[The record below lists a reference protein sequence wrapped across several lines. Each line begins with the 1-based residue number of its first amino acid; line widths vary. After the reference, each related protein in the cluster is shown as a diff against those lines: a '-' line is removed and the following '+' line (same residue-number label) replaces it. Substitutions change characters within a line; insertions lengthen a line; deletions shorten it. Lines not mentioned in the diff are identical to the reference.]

1 MKQITESTLEKLAK
15 RYEKLYTVKYI
26 AKMLKIH
33 EESVRRAI
41 RQGRLES
48 SKFGRDHRISHES
61 LMDFI
66 QSKKYRIR
74 NQPLSDAPK
83 ETTEA
88 ILKVFGK
95 WAGDD
100 SEEIIDLIYSTR
112 SKAEF

>member
-1 MKQITESTLEKLAK
+1 MVHFTEEKTK
-15 RYEKLYTVKYI
+15 RYEKCYTVKDI

-66 QSKKYRIR
+66 QSKKYRIHIR
-74 NQPLSDAPK
+74 SANAPK
-83 ETTEA
+83 GSAEA
-88 ILKVFGK
+88 VLEVFGK
-95 WAGDD
+95 WAGND
-100 SEEIIDLIYSTR
+100 SEDIIDLICSTR
-112 SKAEF
+112 SKAKF

>member
-1 MKQITESTLEKLAK
+1 MKHFIEEQTKKDEKW
-15 RYEKLYTVKYI
+15 YTVKDI

-66 QSKKYRIR
+66 QSKKYRIHSR
-74 NQPLSDAPK
+74 SSNAPK
-83 ETTEA
+83 GSAEA
-88 ILKVFGK
+88 VLEVFGK
-95 WAGDD
+95 WVGGD
-100 SEEIIDLIYSTR
+100 SEDIINLIYSTR

>member
-1 MKQITESTLEKLAK
+1 MEHFTEEKTK
-15 RYEKLYTVKYI
+15 RYEKWYTVKDI

-66 QSKKYRIR
+66 QSKKYRIHSR
-74 NQPLSDAPK
+74 SSNSPK
-83 ETTEA
+83 GSAEA
-88 ILKVFGK
+88 VLEIFGK

-100 SEEIIDLIYSTR
+100 SEDIINLIYSTR